1 MTTTNDHYQQTAKT
15 KAKQK
20 TTTMTKTNDH
30 YEAQFPGLHDGLP
43 TVHVQLGNRSI
54 HIGKASINI
63 IFSII
68 ILLGNILYSIIIPWQ
83 RSPGCPQLIYHFK
96 NWEEKLS

>member
-1 MTTTNDHYQQTAKT
+1 MTTTNDQQTTKT
-15 KAKQK
+15 KTKQK
-20 TTTMTKTNDH
+20 TTTMTRTNDH

-68 ILLGNILYSIIIPWQ
+68 IFLGNILYSIIIRFGSAILP
-83 RSPGCPQLIYHFK
+83 
-96 NWEEKLS
+96 

>member
-1 MTTTNDHYQQTAKT
+1 MTTTNDHYQQTTKT
-15 KAKQK
+15 KTKQK
-20 TTTMTKTNDH
+20 TTIMTRTNDP

-68 ILLGNILYSIIIPWQ
+68 ILLGNILYSIIIRFGSAILP
-83 RSPGCPQLIYHFK
+83 
-96 NWEEKLS
+96 

>member
-20 TTTMTKTNDH
+20 TTTIKTNDH

-68 ILLGNILYSIIIPWQ
+68 ILLGNILYSIIIPGQ
-83 RSPGCPQLIYHFK
+83 RSSGCPQLIYHFK

>member
-1 MTTTNDHYQQTAKT
+1 MTATNDHYQQTAKT

-20 TTTMTKTNDH
+20 TTTMTKTNDY

-54 HIGKASINI
+54 HIGKASISI

-68 ILLGNILYSIIIPWQ
+68 ILLGIIIPWQ
-83 RSPGCPQLIYHFK
+83 RSSGCLQLVHHIE
-96 NWEEKLS
+96 NLEEKLI